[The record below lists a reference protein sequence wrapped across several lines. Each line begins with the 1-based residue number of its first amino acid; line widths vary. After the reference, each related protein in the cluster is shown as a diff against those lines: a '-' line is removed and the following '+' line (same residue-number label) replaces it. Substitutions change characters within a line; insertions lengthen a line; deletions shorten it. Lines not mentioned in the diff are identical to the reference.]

1 MPEGLSILGE
11 RYTIDIILMVHDKP
25 GINKTEI
32 IRSSPSGERT
42 RAVRVDELV
51 DAGILETVEG
61 EHWRGLYYKLTEFG
75 QEVAASLVT
84 LRNTFEK
91 YGAEN

>member
-51 DAGILETVEG
+51 EAGILETVEG

-75 QEVAASLVT
+75 QEGRASLVT
-84 LRNTFEK
+84 LRNTFGK

>member
-51 DAGILETVEG
+51 AAGILDTEEG
-61 EHWRGLYYKLTEFG
+61 EHWRGIYYRLTDKGERIAEHLVEIRSVFEEFG
-75 QEVAASLVT
+75 SD
-84 LRNTFEK
+84 
-91 YGAEN
+91 